1 MGLATRLREL
11 IERARTPPSRQR
23 RPLPA
28 IPAAVAERL
37 RPDNVEHPL
46 FPDLVRLG
54 PGRPGVTQVDDVWWV
69 IRDERGSMVGG
80 ARVAILGD
88 GHVSI
93 DVAVDP
99 RRQGEGLA
107 TRLYDELTRRGIDM
121 EAGSSASLAHRSMTP
136 DGYAFMLARRLRTDP
151 EAEAKIARTAN
162 LCPWCGA
169 KP

>member
-1 MGLATRLREL
+1 
-11 IERARTPPSRQR
+11 
-23 RPLPA
+23 
-28 IPAAVAERL
+28 VAERL
-37 RPDNVEHPL
+37 RPDKVEHPL
-46 FPDLVRLG
+46 FPDLVRF
-54 PGRPGVTQVDDVWWV
+54 GRGHLGVTQIDDVWWV
-69 IRDERGSMVGG
+69 IRDERGSIGGG
-80 ARVAILGD
+80 AKVAILAD

-151 EAEAKIARTAN
+151 EAEQNIARTAN

-169 KP
+169 RP